1 VFIIELVHEQLQLHT
16 DDTPVREEAYFA
28 DAKLDD
34 EELRAAGKEDHER
47 RKAQRA
53 RQAEAATSNL
63 GLGHDLRAG
72 LIDPTPSQL
81 QALKAIVCHLLA
93 RHYRD
98 VIAYGAGWT
107 DQQRQQPVGDS
118 GRHEPRLDPDGI
130 TRTKTLGTDRMA
142 RRLADAPPGGESA
155 LRAAVW
161 EFLRPMLSPSLA
173 ALHRDAFVHDQPIET
188 TVALDAHRSESD
200 LADSDLGDD
209 DQARSSSAR
218 CCSPT
223 TSPRLALL

>member
-1 VFIIELVHEQLQLHT
+1 MFIIELVHEQLQLHT

-98 VIAYGAGWT
+98 VIAYGAGLG
-107 DQQRQQPVGDS
+107 GD
-118 GRHEPRLDPDGI
+118 RI
-130 TRTKTLGTDRMA
+130 W
-142 RRLADAPPGGESA
+142 
-155 LRAAVW
+155 V
-161 EFLRPMLSPSLA
+161 
-173 ALHRDAFVHDQPIET
+173 
-188 TVALDAHRSESD
+188 
-200 LADSDLGDD
+200 
-209 DQARSSSAR
+209 SAR
-218 CCSPT
+218 EVVDDGFRAGYAAASASSNDSSRSTRIVKAHDWHRPVCRSRARP
-223 TSPRLALL
+223 